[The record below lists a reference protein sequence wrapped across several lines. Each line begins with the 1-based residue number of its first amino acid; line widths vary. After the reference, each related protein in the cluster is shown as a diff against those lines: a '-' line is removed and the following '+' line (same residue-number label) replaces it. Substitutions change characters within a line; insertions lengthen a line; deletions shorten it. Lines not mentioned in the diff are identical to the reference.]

1 MSNFV
6 IGIAGDSGAGKT
18 SLLKLLKNLW
28 KDDLLLIEGDAYHKW
43 ERNDSHWDSMTPLN
57 PKANLLNQSFE
68 DLKKLKNNEEIKFRE
83 YNHSTGR
90 FDDEK
95 ILKPRKKIIFAGLHS
110 LYTQKLRDIED
121 LKIYLNT
128 DEDLRLFWKY
138 KRDIGERGYK
148 KEDVD
153 QAITKRIK
161 DSKKYIRPQIYYAD
175 IIIDIIDEDLN
186 LNNFNYVPKVSM
198 TLYIKKDLK
207 VIKEILHL
215 LKNINFKITEDE
227 KFVKA
232 VYEERFEQIQSLGV

>member
-1 MSNFV
+1 MSNFI

-18 SLLKLLKNLW
+18 SFLKFLKNLW

-43 ERNDSHWDSMTPLN
+43 ERNDPHWNKMTPLN
-57 PKANLLNQSFE
+57 PDANSLDQSFE
-68 DLKKLKNNEEIKFRE
+68 DLKKLKNNEEIRFRE
-83 YNHSTGR
+83 YNHNNGK
-90 FDDEK
+90 FDNEK

-153 QAITKRIK
+153 KAISERIK

-175 IIIDIIDEDLN
+175 IIIDIIDEDLDI
-186 LNNFNYVPKVSM
+186 NNFSYVPKVLM

-215 LKNINFKITEDE
+215 LKNINFKMTEDE

-232 VYEERFEQIQSLGV
+232 VYEERFEQIQSLSL